1 MRNAGFVPDCGCGS
15 VIGEIRDDL
24 KYPFGAVTAN
34 QLREIITRIDNEM
47 ERLNNF
53 CIGLDRKNSVNE
65 ANIANNKENITDTRI
80 TVDRIQGTLIQ
91 LRENVIA
98 LMSSIDK
105 VNNKVDASEA
115 TIADLVTKT
124 DNVISEISTVTESVT
139 ALSDNLQ
146 KTEKTLTEATESLSE
161 RVAALEGDDPAILI
175 RSLMAIPKTAE
186 LGSSADVAIT
196 WELSKTP
203 KTATL
208 NGINVL
214 GGNSYTDVDVTESKE
229 YKLIVSDDLGRK
241 TSATV
246 AVKFLNKIFWGE
258 SASTE
263 ITENLVEHLNNSELS
278 DAKARTITVSPN
290 EQYVYYA
297 YPKRLGT
304 ASFRLGMLEGGFEG
318 PVTVHVTNQHG
329 YAEDYYVYKSD
340 KQLIGDSVDFVIL

>member
-1 MRNAGFVPDCGCGS
+1 MRNAGFVPDCGCGP

-24 KYPFGAVTAN
+24 KFPYGTVTAD
-34 QLREIITRIDNEM
+34 QLREIIVRIDNEM

-115 TIADLVTKT
+115 TIAELVTKT
-124 DNVISEISTVTESVT
+124 DNVISELSTV
-139 ALSDNLQ
+139 
-146 KTEKTLTEATESLSE
+146 TEATESLSQ

-175 RSLMAIPKTAE
+175 RSLRAIPKAAE
-186 LGSSADVAIT
+186 LGSNIDVAVT
-196 WELSKTP
+196 WELSKAP
-203 KTATL
+203 ETATL

-214 GGNSYTDVDVTESKE
+214 GGNSYTDVNVSESKE
-229 YKLIVSDDLGRK
+229 YKLIVSDDMGRK
-241 TSATV
+241 TSSTA
-246 AVKFLNKIFWGE
+246 AVKFLNKIYWGE
-258 SASTE
+258 SASAE

-278 DAKARTITVSPN
+278 DAKARTITVSPDD
-290 EQYVYYA
+290 QYVFYA

-304 ASFRLGMLEGGFEG
+304 ASFRLGMFEGGFEG
-318 PVTVHVTNQHG
+318 PVTVRVTNQHG

-340 KQLIGDSVDFVIL
+340 KQLISDSADFVIL